1 MDEKTL
7 AICAA
12 TLCLLGIS
20 LHQTLGSGDAG
31 RSAQPPSVA
40 LASALPALTASFYG
54 AHAPLDGAVHNRRA
68 SP

>member
-20 LHQTLGSGDAG
+20 LHVTLDSGGGA

-54 AHAPLDGAVHNRRA
+54 AHAPPDGAVHNRRV

>member
-20 LHQTLGSGDAG
+20 LHQTLDSGGAA

-54 AHAPLDGAVHNRRA
+54 QKLSAGSTTQSLAPAN
-68 SP
+68 